1 MASKFSKSVYI
12 MSLFGVAPVEGVA
25 GVTKLWGL
33 GMVPLRGILPTTVL
47 CAGFL
52 LFKGGFINDSAEPE
66 FLRLD
71 NCNVGP
77 GLFDFLRGSPK
88 DCLSQCSTSFSLDSL
103 WGSSSSTVLMR
114 RFSKFLFLS

>member
-12 MSLFGVAPVEGVA
+12 MSLFWVAPVELGLA
-25 GVTKLWGL
+25 GVTKLWGR
-33 GMVPLRGILPTTVL
+33 GIVPLRGILPTTVL

-52 LFKGGFINDSAEPE
+52 LFKGGFISDRAEPE

-77 GLFDFLRGSPK
+77 GLFDDFFGSPK
-88 DCLSQCSTSFSLDSL
+88 DCLSQCSTSFNFDSL
-103 WGSSSSTVLMR
+103 SGSS
-114 RFSKFLFLS
+114 LSIKKKNSLV